1 MSKKNFIKTSSKE
14 VWLLLKKEGYTEL
27 PKQGDKWVFLN
38 DKSFDFSAYAKQNME
53 FTNKMFI

>member
-1 MSKKNFIKTSSKE
+1 MSKKNFIKTSDKE

-38 DKSFDFSAYAKQNME
+38 DKEFNFSNHD
-53 FTNKMFI
+53 NKNIEYTDQMFI

>member
-1 MSKKNFIKTSSKE
+1 MIII

-38 DKSFDFSAYAKQNME
+38 DKDFKFSNHDQNNME
-53 FTNKMFI
+53 FTNQMFI

>member
-1 MSKKNFIKTSSKE
+1 MSKKNFIKTSDKE

-38 DKSFDFSAYAKQNME
+38 DKEFNFSNHGNKNIEY
-53 FTNKMFI
+53 TNQMFI